1 MSESTGGYSC
11 TYQLHS
17 LLHHTLSIFGFEN
30 ADVSLMIFKLFQL
43 IKVVLC
49 VKYFLCPFSN
59 SHTLTHEHTLRNVT
73 RQFLI
78 NSQNFISSLVSHL
91 VPSCL
96 HVSYFTAFGY

>member
-96 HVSYFTAFGY
+96 